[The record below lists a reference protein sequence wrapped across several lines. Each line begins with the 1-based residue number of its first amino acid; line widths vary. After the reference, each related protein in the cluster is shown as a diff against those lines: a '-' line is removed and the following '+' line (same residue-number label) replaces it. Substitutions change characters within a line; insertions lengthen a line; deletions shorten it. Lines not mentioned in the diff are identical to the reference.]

1 MWLQGISIV
10 IFPFPFLFF
19 LFFFFFSLVRETWLD
34 VNYCTGV
41 FGKFVS

>member
-1 MWLQGISIV
+1 MAARYFYRYFS
-10 IFPFPFLFF
+10 FSFSFLS
-19 LFFFFFSLVRETWLD
+19 FFFFFSLVRETWLD